1 MSTSFPAL
9 DVAIG
14 LSFAYFLFS
23 VLSTTITETVSR
35 FMKMRARKLEGWLK
49 AAFADP
55 DRSTRTYEAF
65 LETPI
70 MRALMQSVGRPRG
83 ASPAS
88 SLPPAYIPS
97 PHFVAAALSAGR
109 KVEAGAGALRNASQA
124 IDSDLKRLEGTIVGD
139 ALRELYDQA
148 AGDIVRFRQ
157 DAEAWFDDQMERLS
171 GVYRRWTQVF
181 VWAIAAGI
189 VVALNANTLRIAET
203 LWNDPSKRAAIVA
216 QAGAASPKQDPNAA
230 INSLPL
236 PIGWSHG
243 YHGVGWL
250 YALVGV
256 LITLAAVSL
265 GAPFWFDTLSRL
277 SRIRQTGTPPPASN
291 ATRGGEG
298 DQSRTLPSLSG
309 WNPNP

>member
-14 LSFAYFLFS
+14 LSFVYFLFS
-23 VLSTTITETVSR
+23 VFSTAITETISR
-35 FMKMRARKLEGWLK
+35 FTKMRAHKLEGWLK
-49 AAFADP
+49 GVLAHP
-55 DRSTRTYEAF
+55 DGSVTKYQQF

-70 MRALMQSVGRPRG
+70 MRALMQSVGRPSGTR
-83 ASPAS
+83 PAV

-97 PHFVAAALSAGR
+97 PHFIAAALSAGR
-109 KVEAGAGALRNASQA
+109 EEAAAGEAARHMSET
-124 IDSDLKRLEGTIVGD
+124 IDEDLKRLEGTLVGD
-139 ALRELYDQA
+139 ALRELYDRA
-148 AGDIVRFRQ
+148 AGDVVRFRM

-171 GVYRRWTQVF
+171 GVYRRWSQAF
-181 VWAIAAGI
+181 VWVIGAGL
-189 VVALNANTLRIAET
+189 VVGLNANTLRIAET

-216 QAGAASPKQDPNAA
+216 QAGTASANQDPKTA
-230 INSLPL
+230 IDNLAL
-236 PIGWSHG
+236 PIGWSEG

-250 YALVGV
+250 WALVGA

-265 GAPFWFDTLSRL
+265 GAPFWFDTLSRV

-298 DQSRTLPSLSG
+298 DQSRTLPNLTG
-309 WNPNP
+309 WKPQ

>member
-35 FMKMRARKLEGWLK
+35 FTKMRARKLEGWLK
-49 AAFADP
+49 AVFAEP
-55 DRSTRTYEAF
+55 DQNARKYEEF
-65 LETPI
+65 LDTPI

-83 ASPAS
+83 TRPAA

-109 KVEAGAGALRNASQA
+109 KAEAGTEAAVDASKE
-124 IDSDLKRLEGTIVGD
+124 IDNDLKRLEGTIVGD
-139 ALRELYDQA
+139 ALRELFDRA
-148 AGDIVRFRQ
+148 AGDVVRFRA

-171 GVYRRWTQVF
+171 GVYRRWAQVF
-181 VWAIAAGI
+181 VWVIGAGL

-216 QAGAASPKQDPNAA
+216 QVGTASANQDPTSA
-230 INSLPL
+230 INDLPL
-236 PIGWSHG
+236 PIGWSEG

-256 LITLAAVSL
+256 LLTLAAVSL

-277 SRIRQTGTPPPASN
+277 SRIRQTGTPPPAAN

-298 DQSRTLPSLSG
+298 DQSRTLPSLSS
-309 WNPNP
+309 WKPH

>member
-23 VLSTTITETVSR
+23 VLSTTITETISR
-35 FMKMRARKLEGWLK
+35 FTKMRARKLEGWLK
-49 AAFADP
+49 GMFASPGKSEEKYD
-55 DRSTRTYEAF
+55 EF
-65 LETPI
+65 LATPI
-70 MRALMQSVGRPRG
+70 MRALMQSVGRPGGTRS
-83 ASPAS
+83 AP

-109 KVEAGAGALRNASQA
+109 KTEAAGEAVKDASQE
-124 IDSDLKRLEGTIVGD
+124 IDSDIKRLEGTIVGD
-139 ALRELYDQA
+139 ALRELYDRA
-148 AGDIVRFRQ
+148 AGDVVRFRA

-171 GVYRRWTQVF
+171 GVYRRWSQAF
-181 VWAIAAGI
+181 VWASGAAL

-216 QAGAASPKQDPNAA
+216 QAGTASANQDANSA
-230 INSLPL
+230 INNLPL
-236 PIGWSHG
+236 PIGWSQA

-250 YALVGV
+250 WALAGV

-298 DQSRTLPSLSG
+298 DQSRTLPSLAG
-309 WNPNP
+309 WKPQ

>member
-1 MSTSFPAL
+1 MTTSFPAL

-23 VLSTTITETVSR
+23 VLSTTITETISR
-35 FMKMRARKLEGWLK
+35 FTKMRARKLEHWLEGM
-49 AAFADP
+49 FASP
-55 DRSTRTYEAF
+55 DKGARKYEEF

-70 MRALMQSVGRPRG
+70 MKALMQSVGRPRG
-83 ASPAS
+83 APTAS

-97 PHFVAAALSAGR
+97 PHFVAAALSTGR
-109 KVEAGAGALRNASQA
+109 KADAGGEAVKDASKA
-124 IDSDLKRLEGTIVGD
+124 IDEDIKRLEGTIVGD
-139 ALRELYDQA
+139 ALRELYDRA
-148 AGDIVRFRQ
+148 AGDIVRFRA

-171 GVYRRWTQVF
+171 GVYRRWSQVF
-181 VWAIAAGI
+181 VWIIGAGL

-216 QAGAASPKQDPNAA
+216 QASTASAKQDPNSA

-236 PIGWSHG
+236 PIGWSEA

-250 YALVGV
+250 WALVGV
-256 LITLAAVSL
+256 LLTLAAVSL

-298 DQSRTLPSLSG
+298 DQSRTLPSLAG
-309 WNPNP
+309 WKPQ